1 MNKTAMQAIA
11 IAMVMA
17 MAATSLVQRGST
29 STAKRKTSLPSMW
42 M

>member
-17 MAATSLVQRGST
+17 MAATSLVAVISSDVSGEQIYDFDMG
-29 STAKRKTSLPSMW
+29 
-42 M
+42 